1 MPLFP
6 AQLHED
12 EGDRTPTSPPL
23 PPQPRASTLSL
34 PPTPTLSPTPR
45 AHQVGELLRF
55 SQDWV
60 MYSPQPPRDGGWWQV
75 RGVSTPN
82 PAGRTSIHD
91 PSRSGDAARAEA
103 AETEAA
109 EAGVDVLRGLRDGV
123 WEQAGLKAAAGH
135 AELQVPSLMYRSWRW
150 ERYLNNVG
158 KLAGQRAWLPRVGS
172 GAASFGDADA
182 VRTTPL
188 RGRRGCAAG
197 DNAEATERLEW
208 LAAYLCA
215 RWAAA
220 GAPSE
225 DGAPHPASV
234 GGGAVLEL
242 DWLYV
247 RLPPP
252 GASTVLTPTRTRELT
267 YAC

>member
-1 MPLFP
+1 M
-6 AQLHED
+6 
-12 EGDRTPTSPPL
+12 
-23 PPQPRASTLSL
+23 
-34 PPTPTLSPTPR
+34 
-45 AHQVGELLRF
+45 GELLRF

-60 MYSPQPPRDGGWWQV
+60 MYSPQPPHDGGWWEV
-75 RGVSTPN
+75 RGLSTPPN
-82 PAGRTSIHD
+82 PARPTSTHG
-91 PSRSGDAARAEA
+91 PSRSDEAARPEAEA
-103 AETEAA
+103 TE
-109 EAGVDVLRGLRDGV
+109 VDVLRGLREGV
-123 WEQAGLKAAAGH
+123 WEQAGLQAAEH
-135 AELQVPSLMYRSWRW
+135 VELQVPSLLYRSWRW

-158 KLAGQRAWLPRVGS
+158 KLAGRRAWLPRVGS

-182 VRTTPL
+182 MRTTM
-188 RGRRGCAAG
+188 GRRGCAAG

-252 GASTVLTPTRTRELT
+252 GASTVLKPTRTRELT

>member
-75 RGVSTPN
+75 RGVSTPH

-103 AETEAA
+103 AEAEAA

-123 WEQAGLKAAAGH
+123 WEQTGLKAAEH
-135 AELQVPSLMYRSWRW
+135 AQLQVPSLLYRSWRW

-158 KLAGQRAWLPRVGS
+158 KLAGRRAWLPRVGS

-182 VRTTPL
+182 MRATPL

-220 GAPSE
+220 APPSE

>member
-1 MPLFP
+1 M
-6 AQLHED
+6 
-12 EGDRTPTSPPL
+12 
-23 PPQPRASTLSL
+23 
-34 PPTPTLSPTPR
+34 
-45 AHQVGELLRF
+45 GELLRF

-60 MYSPQPPRDGGWWQV
+60 MYSPQPPRDGGWWEV

-82 PAGRTSIHD
+82 PARPTSTPD
-91 PSRSGDAARAEA
+91 SRRSGEAARP
-103 AETEAA
+103 EAA
-109 EAGVDVLRGLRDGV
+109 EAVEAEVDVLRGLRDGV
-123 WEQAGLKAAAGH
+123 WEQAGLQAAEH
-135 AELQVPSLMYRSWRW
+135 VELQVPSLLYRSWRW

-158 KLAGQRAWLPRVGS
+158 KLAGRRAWLPRVGS

-182 VRTTPL
+182 MRTTSL

-220 GAPSE
+220 GTPSE

-252 GASTVLTPTRTRELT
+252 GASTVLRPMRTRELT